1 MNTIKNEMLSVEDVS
16 TALKISKSQV
26 YKVLKKNKNIIKP
39 MIKVDG
45 KTYIS
50 HDGIKY
56 IEDVFNKTITSIS
69 LNSDSNISLEEIAVT
84 SNITKSFKN
93 KNLEE
98 LKLEN
103 LIEKDITSSTSTKTT
118 IKKDNLEKSQN
129 NKSQNK
135 NNEIKLSSKKDEQI
149 YVAPI
154 KFEGKT
160 EFKNIKIQHNKEKI
174 NVLTEEERLKL
185 EEEKRLEKHCK
196 EVDSKLI
203 NLKERLIE
211 KQELN
216 KKGFFKK
223 VLDNIFKK

>member
-1 MNTIKNEMLSVEDVS
+1 MSTIKNEMLSVEDVS

-69 LNSDSNISLEEIAVT
+69 LNGHSNISLEEVAVT
-84 SNITKSFKN
+84 SNVTKSFKN

-103 LIEKDITSSTSTKTT
+103 LIEKDTIPATKTT
-118 IKKDNLEKSQN
+118 IKKDNLEKSLSTISKNEN
-129 NKSQNK
+129 NITKVNF
-135 NNEIKLSSKKDEQI
+135 KKEEEI
-149 YVAPI
+149 YVTPI

-160 EFKNIKIQHNKEKI
+160 VFKDEIIHDSKENIKI
-174 NVLTEEERLKL
+174 LTEEERLKL

-196 EVDSKLI
+196 EIDSKLI
-203 NLKERLIE
+203 NLKEKLIE

-216 KKGFFKK
+216 KKGFFRK
-223 VLDNIFKK
+223 VLGNIFNK

>member
-1 MNTIKNEMLSVEDVS
+1 MSTIKNEMLSVEDVS

-39 MIKVDG
+39 MVKIEG

-50 HDGIKY
+50 HEGIKY
-56 IEDVFNKTITSIS
+56 IEDIFNKTITTIS
-69 LNSDSNISLEEIAVT
+69 LNSDSNISLEEVAVT
-84 SNITKSFKN
+84 SNVAKSFEN

-103 LIEKDITSSTSTKTT
+103 LVKKDTVSPTKTT
-118 IKKDNLEKSQN
+118 IRKEIIKETSNI
-129 NKSQNK
+129 QNK
-135 NNEIKLSSKKDEQI
+135 NKSNVTKVNFKKEEKI

-160 EFKNIKIQHNKEKI
+160 VFKDENSEKTTK
-174 NVLTEEERLKL
+174 VLTEEERLKL

-196 EVDSKLI
+196 EIDSKLI
-203 NLKERLIE
+203 NLKEKLIE
-211 KQELN
+211 KQETN

-223 VLDNIFKK
+223 VLGNIFKK